1 MEKLDEIRK
10 VLDFYVRSNELKN
23 KVIDEP
29 NNYSVA
35 DHLFGSMIL
44 ATAIDSEFKETNN
57 LAKIYRMLFLSEFSN
72 SYHDYDFEN
81 LKLGKQYAQE
91 ILEARDMNTENG
103 KLVFK
108 YKMLDFLL
116 TKLIKDKEKEDN
128 MSISEL
134 INEGSKIISSL
145 CSRQPSECEE
155 IFKFYY
161 LNFRLKIKLELVG
174 IVNIGTLN
182 QIELKLYLSM

>member
-1 MEKLDEIRK
+1 MGDIMEKLDEIRK
-10 VLDFYVRSNELKN
+10 VLDFYVCSNELKN

-29 NNYSVA
+29 NNYSAA

-91 ILEARDMNTENG
+91 ILEARNMNTENG

-116 TKLIKDKEKEDN
+116 TKLIKDNEKEDY
-128 MSISEL
+128 MSLSEL

-145 CSRQPSECEE
+145 CSKQTSECED

-161 LNFRLKIKLELVG
+161 LYFSFK
-174 IVNIGTLN
+174 
-182 QIELKLYLSM
+182 S

>member
-57 LAKIYRMLFLSEFSN
+57 LAKIYS
-72 SYHDYDFEN
+72 
-81 LKLGKQYAQE
+81 
-91 ILEARDMNTENG
+91 
-103 KLVFK
+103 
-108 YKMLDFLL
+108 
-116 TKLIKDKEKEDN
+116 
-128 MSISEL
+128 
-134 INEGSKIISSL
+134 
-145 CSRQPSECEE
+145 
-155 IFKFYY
+155 
-161 LNFRLKIKLELVG
+161 
-174 IVNIGTLN
+174 
-182 QIELKLYLSM
+182 